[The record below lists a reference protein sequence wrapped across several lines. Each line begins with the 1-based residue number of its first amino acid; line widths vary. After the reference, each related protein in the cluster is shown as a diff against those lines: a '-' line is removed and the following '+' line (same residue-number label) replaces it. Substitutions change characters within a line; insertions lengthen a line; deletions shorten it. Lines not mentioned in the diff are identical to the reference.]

1 MGMAIG
7 GANVNTNKT
16 NTTTEAD
23 KPIDKAVEKSI
34 EELNAKVQAM
44 AEKMAT
50 KEELHK
56 EKANH
61 LMRVVA
67 VAGLILAAIWG
78 VNSDIKSTVRDG
90 DTLNK
95 ERYVLLDKKMD
106 LMTSEIKAN
115 IKDELKPI
123 QEAIK
128 ANSPQAK

>member
-23 KPIDKAVEKSI
+23 KPTDK
-34 EELNAKVQAM
+34 
-44 AEKMAT
+44 
-50 KEELHK
+50 
-56 EKANH
+56 
-61 LMRVVA
+61 
-67 VAGLILAAIWG
+67 AGLILAAIWG